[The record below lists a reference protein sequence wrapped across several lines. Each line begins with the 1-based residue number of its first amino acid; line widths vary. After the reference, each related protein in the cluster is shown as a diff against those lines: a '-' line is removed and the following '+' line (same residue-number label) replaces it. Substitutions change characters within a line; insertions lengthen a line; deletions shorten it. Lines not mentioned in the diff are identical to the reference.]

1 MMARFLESPMYTFHA
16 DRSEFRI
23 VRRAKRWFIESGGD
37 TIGTFA
43 SAAAAAQALAECELL
58 WPDAVNVPADLSAWQ
73 RGPADEKANL
83 LA

>member
-1 MMARFLESPMYTFHA
+1 MPTPMYSFLA

-23 VRRAKRWFIESGGD
+23 VRRAKRWFVESGGD
-37 TIGTFA
+37 TIGTFS

-58 WPDAVNVPADLSAWQ
+58 WPDAVNVPADLAAWQ
-73 RGPADEKANL
+73 RGPAEAKADP